1 MFYNCNISH
10 VNLLIDFLTCF
21 VSAKFVYCG
30 SKEPLWHCTHAFT
43 KNVQCVYAICSS
55 CKLHIESSLANTN
68 KRRKRNESN
77 GKSITKDCDDP
88 HSQNHKIWNLEPY
101 CDDSYLTVANFS
113 MNVKKGQH
121 VPQKCAK
128 CDRIIC
134 NKKNC

>member
-1 MFYNCNISH
+1 MEN
-10 VNLLIDFLTCF
+10 
-21 VSAKFVYCG
+21 
-30 SKEPLWHCTHAFT
+30 
-43 KNVQCVYAICSS
+43 
-55 CKLHIESSLANTN
+55 SLANTN

-88 HSQNHKIWNLEPY
+88 HFQNHKIWNLEPY
-101 CDDSYLTVANFS
+101 CDDSYLTVENLS

-134 NKKNC
+134 NKKIVKILSLKVTTEHEIV